1 MRKELL
7 KIDGH
12 RKKFSATF
20 SRLGTKKNYKGY
32 SEPTILLISII
43 DIETGLK
50 VADHLWFSLTKGFEN
65 AGLKAGKEGATV
77 EFEARIKEYKKGYVN
92 ARYKINQQKADYKL
106 SHPTR
111 IKIAN
116 DRLRIE
122 H

>member
-7 KIDGH
+7 KIDGQ
-12 RKKFSATF
+12 RKKFRATF

-32 SEPTILLISII
+32 SEPTILLILVM
-43 DIETGLK
+43 DIEKGLK
-50 VADHLWFSLTKGFEN
+50 VADHLWFSLEKGFED
-65 AGLKAGKEGATV
+65 AGIKAGKEGTAV

-111 IKIAN
+111 IKIVN
-116 DRLRIE
+116 DK
-122 H
+122 

>member
-1 MRKELL
+1 MRKTLA
-7 KIDGH
+7 KIIGQ
-12 RKKFSATF
+12 RKKFKATF

-32 SEPTILLISII
+32 SEPTILLISVI

-50 VADHLWFSLTKGFEN
+50 VADHLWFSLTKGFEDAGIN
-65 AGLKAGKEGATV
+65 ARKEGNAV

-116 DRLRIE
+116 DE
-122 H
+122 